1 MNSKIVP
8 FTVILVVAL
17 IVGGGLIYA
26 GLQEEEV
33 ITVEIKGKDV
43 SRLDFIDDPLTIKA
57 TGGHIIASYSC
68 HLLYTSSYGKDVVAT
83 SVPDLVIVKDGV
95 SFQYPASTEKGT
107 YIVPGYMPYTFEPG
121 KWLSTKITYELNAM
135 FDLSECTYHFAL
147 SDQMVKAGNYVL
159 VQS

>member
-8 FTVILVVAL
+8 FTVILVVVL
-17 IVGGGLIYA
+17 IIGGGLIYSA
-26 GLQEEEV
+26 LQKEEE

-43 SRLDFIDDPLTIKA
+43 SLSFEDDPLTIS
-57 TGGHIIASYSC
+57 TASGRPLAIYDC
-68 HLLYTSSYGKDVVAT
+68 YLLYTSSYGKDVVAT

-95 SFQYPASTEKGT
+95 SFQYPASTKKGT
-107 YIVPGYMPYTFEPG
+107 YIVPGYEPYTFEPG

-147 SDQMVKAGNYVL
+147 SDQMIKAGNYIL